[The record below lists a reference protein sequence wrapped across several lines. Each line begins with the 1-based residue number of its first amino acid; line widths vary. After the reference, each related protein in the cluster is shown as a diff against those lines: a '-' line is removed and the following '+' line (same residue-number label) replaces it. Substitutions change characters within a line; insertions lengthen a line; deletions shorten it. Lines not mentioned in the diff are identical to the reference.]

1 MRPAAQIRL
10 ARRSVLAG
18 GLWFGICAVAFGVLD
33 RLGRGTTFF
42 FDEWEVVLEE
52 NDGLRVLL
60 EPHNGHLIVVNRL
73 FYRVLLEIVGLDT
86 YRLARWSGLAVHLLV
101 ASLLVLV
108 VRRRAGTVAGVAAGT
123 LVLLLGSGSEN
134 IFWPFQIGFMGSVAA
149 GLGAWLAY
157 DARSRCGDLV
167 GAACVGLSLACSG
180 VGIAVTAGVLV
191 RLLLERSWRRS
202 QLALGVP
209 LALYGLWTVTYG
221 TGEASIGNART
232 MPSYVFDA
240 ASGAMAGI
248 AGRPVDLG
256 RLFLGAALVVFLLA
270 LAGPARRRAGMLAAV
285 SVPLALWA
293 LATLARAQ
301 YAVPTSSRYVY
312 IGVVFLLLAAAEASD
327 GRRYTRD
334 PLVAIAVVVV
344 AGLSL
349 WGNVQPLRDGAGFLR
364 SWTRFTG
371 PELRAIEWAAATV
384 AFDYRP
390 DTTRMPTLRAGSY
403 LAAAAEYGSP
413 AAPDDVVL
421 GSSDDVRWAVDRV
434 LREASGVRVAP
445 TGDTVP
451 CEVGI
456 RMIEIPIT
464 GDRVRVGVV
473 GGAELRMRRIAE
485 RFPDERV
492 SLLPAGVSEI
502 VAPPVSAPGRWLV
515 ELRATAPGS
524 ICPP

>member
-1 MRPAAQIRL
+1 VTSAGQV
-10 ARRSVLAG
+10 RRSRLPVGTAAA
-18 GLWFGICAVAFGVLD
+18 WTGICAAAFAVLD

-42 FDEWEVVLEE
+42 FDEWDLVLDE
-52 NDGLRVLL
+52 NRWRMLL
-60 EPHNGHLIVVNRL
+60 EPHNGHLIVVNRI
-73 FYRVLLEIVGLDT
+73 FYRVLLEVVGLDT
-86 YRLARWSGLAVHLLV
+86 YRVARWCGLVVHLLV
-101 ASLLVLV
+101 ATLLVV
-108 VRRRAGTVAGVAAGT
+108 VIRRRAGTVAGIAAGT
-123 LVLLLGSGSEN
+123 VVLVLGSGSEN

-149 GLGAWLAY
+149 GLAAWLAF
-157 DARSRCGDLV
+157 DARSRRGDVV

-180 VGIAVTAGVLV
+180 VGLAVTAGVLV

-209 LALYGLWTVTYG
+209 LVLYGLWTLTYG
-221 TGEASIGNART
+221 TGEASIGNARS

-248 AGRPVDLG
+248 AGRPVELG
-256 RLFLGAALVVFLLA
+256 RFFLGAGLVVFLLG
-270 LAGPARRRAGMLAAV
+270 LAGPVRRRAGMLAAV

-312 IGVVFLLLAAAEASD
+312 IGVVFLLVACAEAAA

-344 AGLSL
+344 AGLSV

-364 SWTRFTG
+364 SWTRVTG

-384 AFDYRP
+384 APDYRP
-390 DTTRMPTLRAGSY
+390 DTTRMPTLTAGPY
-403 LAAAAEYGSP
+403 LAAVAEHGSP

-434 LREASGVRVAP
+434 LREASAVQVVS
-445 TGDTVP
+445 TGDAAP
-451 CEVGI
+451 CGAGARVV
-456 RMIEIPIT
+456 EIPIT
-464 GDRVRVGVV
+464 GERVQVGVV

-485 RFPDERV
+485 RYPEDPV
-492 SLLPAGVSEI
+492 SVLPAGVSEI
-502 VAPPVSAPGRWLV
+502 VAPSVTAPGRWLV
-515 ELRATAPGS
+515 ELRATTTGS
-524 ICPP
+524 VCSR